1 MALNTIPEDL
11 VLRPPGAGAGDYGAL
26 TACLKQVK
34 KLKHELKVLKEKK
47 YKKRG
52 ANLHLEQLYRGRK
65 SAGQIVNN
73 AIAESK
79 KERKK
84 KQAIHKYNKRRAA
97 EEDAAYAAEEAA
109 AAAEE
114 AVSAA
119 EEEARL
125 ATASAGLRDFIDR
138 HRVDDAAVAAA
149 DTNYKKQD
157 GEKEWQKAFTQ
168 ITKTRHAKGGRR
180 LTRRRRRRRKRR
192 RSRRRRKRRT
202 RR

>member
-11 VLRPPGAGAGDYGAL
+11 ALRPPVDATDFSAL
-26 TACLKQVK
+26 TTCLKQVK

-84 KQAIHKYNKRRAA
+84 KQSEYPT
-97 EEDAAYAAEEAA
+97 
-109 AAAEE
+109 
-114 AVSAA
+114 
-119 EEEARL
+119 L
-125 ATASAGLRDFIDR
+125 
-138 HRVDDAAVAAA
+138 
-149 DTNYKKQD
+149 
-157 GEKEWQKAFTQ
+157 
-168 ITKTRHAKGGRR
+168 
-180 LTRRRRRRRKRR
+180 
-192 RSRRRRKRRT
+192 
-202 RR
+202 

>member
-73 AIAESK
+73 DIAENK
-79 KERKK
+79 KARKK
-84 KQAIHKYNKRRAA
+84 KQAIYKYNKRRAA

-114 AVSAA
+114 AVRAA
-119 EEEARL
+119 EEEARM

-168 ITKTRHAKGGRR
+168 ITKTRRAPSKGGRR
-180 LTRRRRRRRKRR
+180 RTRRRWKRR
-192 RSRRRRKRRT
+192 RSRRRRKSRT